1 MNHFIA
7 GSSDEVVAVGSH
19 CTKPTSPPGS
29 GIRCHSLWMRFGRT
43 QALAGMSLDIAEG
56 EAVGIIGRNG
66 CGKSTL
72 FRCIVGLE
80 VPDQGHVE
88 IGGGLSRLQWL
99 EMLGFVPDTLSA
111 YDWMSCGQVIEFVA
125 AHQPRFDPGWCRELE
140 RLLAIDRKA
149 VVRSLSR
156 GMQARLAMVL
166 GLLHNPQYVLLDE
179 PLLGVDV
186 LTQDLALETL
196 SRLRSRAG
204 TTMLIASHQVGDL
217 ARIVDRVV
225 FMDRGAVVECVAAES
240 LMGGTLRVLVRG
252 VPRDWT
258 PPFEVV
264 LSRWIDGAAVLTV
277 EGDAVLVE
285 SAIRSQFPDAAVQCL
300 PLSIHD
306 ACADRLRA
314 MEVH

>member
-1 MNHFIA
+1 MNQLIA
-7 GSSDEVVAVGSH
+7 GSSDEVMVVGSDRIE
-19 CTKPTSPPGS
+19 SASSPGS
-29 GIRCHSLWMRFGRT
+29 GIHCRSLSIRFGRT
-43 QALAGMSLDIAEG
+43 QALAGMTLEIAEG

-111 YDWMSCGQVIEFVA
+111 YDWMSCGQAIEFVA

-186 LTQDLALETL
+186 LTQDLALEAL

-217 ARIVDRVV
+217 ARIVR
-225 FMDRGAVVECVAAES
+225 ESVAAES

-285 SAIRSQFPDAAVQCL
+285 CAIRSQFPDAVVQYL